1 MEKDFLDGLLDIP
14 DHFFAELTT
23 AVQQPEL
30 TTAVQQSGLTTAVQ
44 QPELT
49 TAVQQSGLTTAV
61 QQPELTTAAVQP
73 TPMTSGKRP
82 CEALADVDGNV
93 EIPPKQMRK
102 KRAKKQAKVSSEPT
116 GDIITIAEFE
126 EEQNTT
132 IMKEMCKDI
141 KLVVRTMQIMEQT
154 ISNLQNKVEE
164 MSMQQRRMVE
174 AFNKH
179 LQECGQQSNATQSTV
194 AEQLPPYQPQLP
206 AAEPFVSQ
214 PHLTLNTCP
223 YTSLQLPVTQ
233 EGPTQQ
239 LPQPVDSPINIPLP
253 IAPRNPRFAEL
264 PSSDIDRTKLKNV
277 HDVLKKYSNLR
288 VESKIGILAVKL
300 AREAIFDDDVLRR
313 CTPRGWND
321 MPALPQIELNYLKA
335 ALFGQFP
342 RFWSCPEQFEKLW
355 ATAQESLAQACKRL
369 RKPQ

>member
-1 MEKDFLDGLLDIP
+1 MEKNFLDGLLDIP
-14 DHFFAELTT
+14 DQFFAELTT
-23 AVQQPEL
+23 TVQQPEL
-30 TTAVQQSGLTTAVQ
+30 TTAVQE
-44 QPELT
+44 PELT
-49 TAVQQSGLTTAV
+49 TAVQQSELTTAGV
-61 QQPELTTAAVQP
+61 QPELTTAGVQPELTTAAVQPELTTAAVQP

-82 CEALADVDGNV
+82 REALADVDGNV

-116 GDIITIAEFE
+116 GDILTIAEF

-132 IMKEMCKDI
+132 IMKEMCNDI

-179 LQECGQQSNATQSTV
+179 LQECGQQSNATRSTV
-194 AEQLPPYQPQLP
+194 AEQLSPLLLPPYQPQLP

-214 PHLTLNTCP
+214 PPLTQNTCP

-233 EGPTQQ
+233 EVPTQQ
-239 LPQPVDSPINIPLP
+239 LLQPVDSPVNIPLP

-264 PSSDIDRTKLKNV
+264 PSSDIDRAKLKNV
-277 HDVLKKYSNLR
+277 HDLLKKYSTLR

-300 AREAIFDDDVLRR
+300 AREAIFGDDVLRR
-313 CTPRGWND
+313 CTPRGG
-321 MPALPQIELNYLKA
+321 MTCQ
-335 ALFGQFP
+335 LFH
-342 RFWSCPEQFEKLW
+342 
-355 ATAQESLAQACKRL
+355 RL
-369 RKPQ
+369 S